1 MWKTVLAG
9 STALAIAGATLAYA
23 QQGPGGRDFAQ
34 RWQPSAE
41 DIGAF
46 GDARIA
52 AVHAGLKLS
61 AEQEKNWPAVESALR
76 DLAKQRSER
85 FAARASAD
93 RPKDP
98 VERLALRADVM
109 TQRGAALKKL
119 ADAAGPLYKSLDEGQ
134 KHRFV
139 MLARLGGRQ
148 FGGERGR
155 HGHRGRRLDASRSR
169 RVRARSDATRRW
181 PAAAVKPRL
190 RVVAGGGRCGLPD
203 AVKPPSPEAAGLA
216 RRLFVTSRMIISGNR
231 SHPDQVEDKL
241 FGIMRLVRALPR
253 PRGWTLRH
261 RFAKSRAPGGA
272 PRRRQSGR
280 IAQLVEQLTLN
291 QRVTGSSPVA
301 PTNHYQQLSF
311 DFRTSGQRHIEPGQ
325 RLGQQT
331 PAAPRRR
338 RARKS
343 LAAS

>member
-23 QQGPGGRDFAQ
+23 QQGPDGRDFAP
-34 RWQPSAE
+34 RWRPSAQ

-46 GDARIA
+46 ADARIA

-134 KHRFV
+134 QHRFV

-148 FGGERGR
+148 FGGERGPM
-155 HGHRGRRLDASRSR
+155 G
-169 RVRARSDATRRW
+169 
-181 PAAAVKPRL
+181 PE
-190 RVVAGGGRCGLPD
+190 GG
-203 AVKPPSPEAAGLA
+203 
-216 RRLFVTSRMIISGNR
+216 
-231 SHPDQVEDKL
+231 
-241 FGIMRLVRALPR
+241 PR
-253 PRGWTLRH
+253 P
-261 RFAKSRAPGGA
+261 
-272 PRRRQSGR
+272 Q
-280 IAQLVEQLTLN
+280 
-291 QRVTGSSPVA
+291 
-301 PTNHYQQLSF
+301 
-311 DFRTSGQRHIEPGQ
+311 
-325 RLGQQT
+325 
-331 PAAPRRR
+331 
-338 RARKS
+338 
-343 LAAS
+343 